1 MIKSIMLKRWRNADP
16 AFKAFLLGV
25 FFLGINSGIISSAFN
40 NYLNDSFRM
49 SSSQRGFLEFPR
61 ELPGFLLIFI
71 TGLLAAL
78 PVRHWAVITSLL
90 TAVGVAGLGFLSPS
104 YNTMLIWMLL
114 WSTGG
119 HLFMTVES
127 VMGLRF
133 AKEGGHGRRLGQISG
148 MTNFAAIA
156 GAGLV
161 WVLARAAGPKL
172 YQWAFL
178 AAARASVVSAFLFA
192 RMTKSAEDTAP
203 GGRRFVFRWK
213 YKWYYLLNILFGA
226 RKQIFLTFAPWVLVT
241 VYGAN
246 PALMAML
253 SMIAYFLGVVFRQ
266 AFGALVDLIGE
277 RKMFIADALILL
289 VICGGFVFSAY
300 RPFLYSLFI
309 LDNLMFATR
318 IARTTYLNR
327 IAEHKADLS
336 PTVSLGVTMDHA
348 VSMTIPAAG
357 GLLWA
362 AYGYKSVFIAASLLS
377 VAGFLAALAVDDGR
391 GRPGAAPAAQPV
403 TPD

>member
-1 MIKSIMLKRWRNADP
+1 MSKLLNRWRDSDP

-40 NYLNDSFRM
+40 NYLNDSFKM

-78 PVRHWAVITSLL
+78 PVRQWAVITSLL
-90 TAVGVAGLGFLSPS
+90 TAAGVAGLGFLSPS
-104 YNTMLIWMLL
+104 YNSMLVWMLL
-114 WSTGG
+114 WSAGS

-161 WVLARAAGPKL
+161 WMLAKAAGPDL
-172 YQWAFL
+172 YRWAFL
-178 AAARASVVSAFLFA
+178 AAALASLVSAVLFA
-192 RMTKSAEDTAP
+192 RMKKGGEEAAP

-246 PALMAML
+246 PALMAAL
-253 SMIAYFLGVVFRQ
+253 SMTAYFLGVVFRQ
-266 AFGALVDLIGE
+266 AFGVVTDKIGE
-277 RKMFIADALILL
+277 RKMFIADAVILL
-289 VICGGFVFSAY
+289 LICGGFAFSTFK
-300 RPFLYSLFI
+300 PFLYALFV
-309 LDNLMFATR
+309 LDSLMFATR
-318 IARTTYLNR
+318 IARTTYLNK
-327 IAEHKADLS
+327 IAEHKADIS
-336 PTVSLGVTMDHA
+336 PTISLGVTMDHL
-348 VSMTIPAAG
+348 VSMSVPAAG

-362 AYGYKSVFIAASLLS
+362 AYGYKAVFIAASLLS
-377 VAGFLAALAVDDGR
+377 AAGFFAALAVDDGR
-391 GRPGAAPAAQPV
+391 GRAAVAAPRPV
-403 TPD
+403 IPD